1 MWFWLFK
8 IIELIAYMN
17 ARANVPIRKFHIHE
31 IQNEIQDKF
40 IV

>member
-1 MWFWLFK
+1 
-8 IIELIAYMN
+8 MN